1 MLENRPWIQFMGQ
14 FTVPGEPVAMGR
26 PRFTRSGRVYIPKKT
41 QDAINNIAS
50 YAAENINERGIE
62 EPIHMSVVFYFKRP
76 KRMKRGPSVYKAT
89 KPDIDNCLKTVMDG
103 INRSGI
109 WKDDNQVVSMS
120 ADKLY
125 HIHQKNCTLKED
137 AEPRTVIT
145 LFRYTDEDRPADAP
159 F

>member
-1 MLENRPWIQFMGQ
+1 MGE

-26 PRFTRSGRVYIPKKT
+26 PRFTKSGRVYIPKKT

-50 YAAENINERGIE
+50 YAAENIKERDIQ

-76 KRMKRGPSVYKAT
+76 KRMKRGPSVYKPT

-103 INRSGI
+103 INRSG
-109 WKDDNQVVSMS
+109 MS

-125 HIHQKNCTLKED
+125 HVHPKNCQWQKD

-145 LFRYTDEDRPADAP
+145 LFRYTDEDRPANTP